1 MIKTSNKMQILE
13 TSLCPYPAYCDKA
26 TAEKLIAALQY
37 QDFLKQEMVKTEAEI
52 KQLCTNIEK
61 KISYS
66 TPHNKKF

>member
-1 MIKTSNKMQILE
+1 MIKFDDIRLLE
-13 TSLCPYPAYCDKA
+13 TSLVPYFFCDTK
-26 TAEKLIAALQY
+26 TAEKFISALQY
-37 QDFLKQEMVKTEAEI
+37 QEFLRQELIKTEAEI

>member
-1 MIKTSNKMQILE
+1 MINFARLDDIRLLE
-13 TSLCPYPAYCDKA
+13 TSLVPNYCDTKM
-26 TAEKLIAALQY
+26 AEKFISALQY